1 MGRQFAVP
9 ADNGGTLSAEKADLL
24 FPVCA
29 AVSLFLHQYRA
40 LGPRC
45 LGVLQVQHGVRF
57 GGREGGVD
65 GGASVTRK
73 LVAVGTLVCSRPFAA
88 NVAIANDISGTFN
101 LSLDVEVDLEL
112 VNATWWNVDGGPA
125 RGTRERTHPL
135 LFTDKLLETAESKG
149 ACMVGSL
156 LTVTLMFVYQ

>member
-24 FPVCA
+24 FPVSA
-29 AVSLFLHQYRA
+29 AVSLILRQYRA
-40 LGPRC
+40 LGSRC

-112 VNATWWNVDGGPA
+112 VNATWWNVYGGPA

-135 LFTDKLLETAESKG
+135 LFTDKLLETAETEGVETGKQSW
-149 ACMVGSL
+149 
-156 LTVTLMFVYQ
+156 

>member
-9 ADNGGTLSAEKADLL
+9 ADNGGTLSAEKAYLL
-24 FPVCA
+24 FPVSA
-29 AVSLFLHQYRA
+29 AVSLFLRQYRA
-40 LGPRC
+40 LGSRC
-45 LGVLQVQHGVRF
+45 LGVLQVQYGVRF

-112 VNATWWNVDGGPA
+112 VNTTWWNVGGGPA
-125 RGTRERTHPL
+125 RGTRERTHTL
-135 LFTDKLLETAESKG
+135 LFTDKLLETAETEGVETGKQSW
-149 ACMVGSL
+149 
-156 LTVTLMFVYQ
+156 

>member
-24 FPVCA
+24 FLVCA

-40 LGPRC
+40 LGSRC

-57 GGREGGVD
+57 GGRDGGVD
-65 GGASVTRK
+65 GGAGVTGK
-73 LVAVGTLVCSRPFAA
+73 LVAVGTLVCRRPFATH
-88 NVAIANDISGTFN
+88 VARTKDICGTFN

-112 VNATWWNVDGGPA
+112 FNATWWNVDGGPA
-125 RGTRERTHPL
+125 RGTRERTPPL
-135 LFTDKLLETAESKG
+135 LFTDKLLETAETEGVKTGKQSW
-149 ACMVGSL
+149 
-156 LTVTLMFVYQ
+156 